1 MKMKKN
7 NKYKKDKDIG
17 RKTLRNYFVKDT
29 DKTKLQNDRR
39 LTETFKIISKYIFLF
54 LFQGIFNIYLR
65 GWQYKRNME
74 LLEPYLSPRKIEILN
89 KIGYLQFIENFS
101 VLTFTLVISIFG
113 LYYYNNKYEK
123 LHKDDE

>member
-1 MKMKKN
+1 MKKN
-7 NKYKKDKDIG
+7 NKYNKDKDIG
-17 RKTLRNYFVKDT
+17 KKTLRNYFVKDT

-65 GWQYKRNME
+65 GWQFKRNME

-89 KIGYLQFIENFS
+89 RIGFLQFIENFS

-113 LYYYNNKYEK
+113 LYYFNNKYEK
-123 LHKDDE
+123 LHKENE

>member
-1 MKMKKN
+1 MKKN
-7 NKYKKDKDIG
+7 SKYMKDKDIG
-17 RKTLRNYFVKDT
+17 KKTLRNYFVKDT

-39 LTETFKIISKYIFLF
+39 LTETFKVISKYIFLF

-65 GWQYKRNME
+65 GWQFKRNME

-89 KIGYLQFIENFS
+89 RIGYLQFIENFS

-123 LHKDDE
+123 LHKNDE

>member
-1 MKMKKN
+1 MKKN

-89 KIGYLQFIENFS
+89 RIGYLQFIENFS

>member
-1 MKMKKN
+1 MKKN

-17 RKTLRNYFVKDT
+17 KKTLRNYFVKDT
-29 DKTKLQNDRR
+29 DKTKLQNDSR

-89 KIGYLQFIENFS
+89 RISFLQFIENFS

-113 LYYYNNKYEK
+113 LYYFNNKYEK
-123 LHKDDE
+123 LHKEDE

>member
-1 MKMKKN
+1 MKKN
-7 NKYKKDKDIG
+7 NKYMKDKDIG

-39 LTETFKIISKYIFLF
+39 LTETFKVISKYIFLF

-101 VLTFTLVISIFG
+101 VLTFTLIISIFG

-123 LHKDDE
+123 LHKNDE

>member
-1 MKMKKN
+1 MKKN
-7 NKYKKDKDIG
+7 SKCRKDKD
-17 RKTLRNYFVKDT
+17 RRTLRSYFVIDK
-29 DKTKLQNDRR
+29 DKTKLQNDKK

-65 GWQYKRNME
+65 GWQYKRNMI

-89 KIGYLQFIENFS
+89 RIGFLQFTENFAI
-101 VLTFTLVISIFG
+101 LTVTLVISIFG

-123 LHKDDE
+123 LHKEDE

>member
-1 MKMKKN
+1 MKKN
-7 NKYKKDKDIG
+7 NKYKKYKDIG

-89 KIGYLQFIENFS
+89 RIGFLQFIENFS

-113 LYYYNNKYEK
+113 LYYFNNKYEK
-123 LHKDDE
+123 LHKEDE

>member
-1 MKMKKN
+1 MKKN
-7 NKYKKDKDIG
+7 NKYKDIG

>member
-1 MKMKKN
+1 MKKN
-7 NKYKKDKDIG
+7 NKYMKDRDIG
-17 RKTLRNYFVKDT
+17 RKTLRNYFVKDR

-123 LHKDDE
+123 LHKNDE

>member
-1 MKMKKN
+1 MKKN
-7 NKYKKDKDIG
+7 NKYNKDKDIG
-17 RKTLRNYFVKDT
+17 KKTLRNYFVKDT

-89 KIGYLQFIENFS
+89 RIGFLQFIENFS
-101 VLTFTLVISIFG
+101 VLTFTLIISIFG
-113 LYYYNNKYEK
+113 LYYFNNKYEK
-123 LHKDDE
+123 LHKEDE

>member
-1 MKMKKN
+1 M
-7 NKYKKDKDIG
+7 
-17 RKTLRNYFVKDT
+17 
-29 DKTKLQNDRR
+29 
-39 LTETFKIISKYIFLF
+39 TETFKVISKYIFLF

-101 VLTFTLVISIFG
+101 VLTLTLIISIFG

-123 LHKDDE
+123 LHKNDE

>member
-1 MKMKKN
+1 MKKN
-7 NKYKKDKDIG
+7 NKYKKYKDIG

-54 LFQGIFNIYLR
+54 LFQGIFNIYFR

-89 KIGYLQFIENFS
+89 RIGFLQFIENFS

-113 LYYYNNKYEK
+113 LYYFNNKYEK
-123 LHKDDE
+123 LHKEDE

>member
-1 MKMKKN
+1 MKKN
-7 NKYKKDKDIG
+7 NKYNKDKDIG
-17 RKTLRNYFVKDT
+17 KKTLRNYFVKDT
-29 DKTKLQNDRR
+29 DKTKLQNDSR

-65 GWQYKRNME
+65 GWQFKRNME

-89 KIGYLQFIENFS
+89 KIGFLQFIENFS

-113 LYYYNNKYEK
+113 LYYFNNKYEK
-123 LHKDDE
+123 LHKENE

>member
-1 MKMKKN
+1 MKKN

>member
-1 MKMKKN
+1 MKKN

-29 DKTKLQNDRR
+29 DKTRLQNDRR

-89 KIGYLQFIENFS
+89 RIGYLQFIENFS

>member
-1 MKMKKN
+1 MKKN
-7 NKYKKDKDIG
+7 SKCRKNKD
-17 RKTLRNYFVKDT
+17 RKTLRSYFVIDK
-29 DKTKLQNDRR
+29 DKTKLQNDKK

-65 GWQYKRNME
+65 GWQYKRNMI

-89 KIGYLQFIENFS
+89 RIGFLQFTENFA
-101 VLTFTLVISIFG
+101 VLTITLVISIFG

-123 LHKDDE
+123 LHKEDE

>member
-1 MKMKKN
+1 MKKN
-7 NKYKKDKDIG
+7 NKYMKDRDIG
-17 RKTLRNYFVKDT
+17 RKTLRNYFVKDK

-89 KIGYLQFIENFS
+89 RIGHLQFIENFS

-113 LYYYNNKYEK
+113 LYYFNNKYEK
-123 LHKDDE
+123 LHK